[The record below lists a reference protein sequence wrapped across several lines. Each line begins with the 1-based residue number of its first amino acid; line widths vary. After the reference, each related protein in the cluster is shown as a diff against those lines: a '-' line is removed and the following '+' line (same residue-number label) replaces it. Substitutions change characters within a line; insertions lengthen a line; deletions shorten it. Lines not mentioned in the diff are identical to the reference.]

1 MSTQL
6 TRSAAAS
13 LAVLIALALWAPTV
27 APVDYTPTQ
36 VTGVATIAA
45 PVLA

>member
-1 MSTQL
+1 MSAIL

-13 LAVLIALALWAPTV
+13 LAALVAVALWAPSV
-27 APVDYTPTQ
+27 APPTHYVQ
-36 VTGVATIAA
+36 ATAIAA

>member
-1 MSTQL
+1 MSVIL

-13 LAVLIALALWAPTV
+13 LAALVTLALWAPSV
-27 APVDYTPTQ
+27 APTTQ
-36 VTGVATIAA
+36 VAHATAIAA

>member
-1 MSTQL
+1 MSAIL

-13 LAVLIALALWAPTV
+13 LAALVAVALWAPSIAPATHV
-27 APVDYTPTQ
+27 AHGT
-36 VTGVATIAA
+36 AIAA